1 MTKEQRIEKAF
12 EAMAKVLDR
21 REAVYEA
28 LQDVEK
34 LGFGIPAQYE
44 NDAALMLQ
52 YESWKV
58 TGSWRNNEAIVKKV
72 RKAAKKS
79 VDNIKRS
86 L

>member
-1 MTKEQRIEKAF
+1 MTKEQKIEEAF
-12 EAMAKVLDR
+12 QAMAKVLDNR
-21 REAVYEA
+21 DAVYEA
-28 LQDVEK
+28 LHEVEK

-52 YESWKV
+52 YESWKLN
-58 TGSWRNNEAIVKKV
+58 GSWRKNEAIVKKV

-79 VDNIKRS
+79 VDNLKRA